1 MNIPPNTAI
10 TIQNDI
16 FILTL
21 DDYPPHGIL
30 GGMSTDENLQV
41 WQYSVD
47 VIHRCLV
54 SGLWSIF
61 NKEWMN
67 YHKVK
72 DYEFFCKKLS
82 DLNPFNLSDEG
93 EIFWLEPLL
102 SRTDLSLSL
111 IKKYGISSTSKDLC
125 IPFACEIEDIFSAKG
140 VSWKSGSIYSI
151 TANRV

>member
-1 MNIPPNTAI
+1 MNIPINTAI
-10 TIQNDI
+10 AIQNDI

-54 SGLWSIF
+54 SGLWSIL

-93 EIFWLEPLL
+93 ETFWLEPLL
-102 SRTDLSLSL
+102 SSTELSFNL
-111 IKKYGISSTSKDLC
+111 IKKYGISSLSKDLC
-125 IPFACEIEDIFSAKG
+125 IPFICEIENNFSANG
-140 VSWKSGSIYSI
+140 VSWEYCSFYP
-151 TANRV
+151 